1 MGLRKGFPVVVKA
14 IIGLLLFFLVS
25 WISLIAYNNIHLE
38 LLYLIPV
45 VFISFYI
52 GRITG
57 IVTSLVSTFLLYSF
71 QDYSFDLVSGAGDF
85 YFYLLLLILFVL
97 STIVFSNKRIQGR
110 IVKYKSYD
118 TKEIK
123 DDIQGK
129 KTERLNESDE
139 DLISIIDS
147 TDQAFVFLDK
157 DKAVRAFNKYAGETI
172 VDDEGNKLKVGSS
185 VYKYIDEEYHKDFNK
200 AFKSALGG
208 KPFSS
213 ELKYIDSKGNTSWHE
228 FTYNPI
234 YDKENKVEG
243 VCYTNYDVTRRK
255 KAEDA
260 LKESEKKFKTLFETA
275 SDAIFTMSGDEFIDC
290 NSQTLKM
297 FGCKR
302 EDIVGEKPYNFSPP
316 KQPDGR
322 NSKEKA
328 LEKINAALDGKPQFF
343 EWKHKQLNGSL
354 FDAEVSLNSFELNSN
369 TYIQAIVREITDRK
383 RVEEELQHNQARL
396 DGIIKSA
403 MDAIIS
409 IDAYQ
414 RIVLFNPSAEEMFG
428 YKSEEVVGKPIDR
441 LIPEKFRVLHR
452 KHIKEFGKSGEATRR
467 AGLTTPVTGLRA
479 KGEEFPIEA
488 TVSRIEVEGDM
499 IYTAIMRDIS
509 ERREAEEAL
518 IQAENKYRSM
528 FQNAVGGIYQTTP
541 DGKFISANPTL
552 AEMLG
557 YDSPEELISIIN
569 DIAQQVYVDSN
580 RRIDFENLVDKLGIV
595 RDFEI
600 EVYRR
605 DGSKIWAS
613 ISARIVRDSN
623 NEILYYEGAFQDITE
638 RKVAEDNLIKSE
650 KKFRTLTELALIA
663 IYIYRKNKFIYVNK
677 YSVEMTGYTSE
688 ELLSM
693 EFMDIIHPDYI
704 DFVKERSESRQ
715 AEKDVPT
722 RSEFKIIK
730 KTGEEVWVD
739 ETAELIEFEG
749 ELAIL
754 GTATDVTV
762 KKEAE
767 DIVKKTRDALRAV
780 IESSPL
786 AIYDLDLKGNVMSI
800 WNDASEKMF
809 GWKEDEVLGK
819 PLPFITKEMKEDF
832 EVMMD
837 KILSGETITGLERQ
851 RARKNGSLIDISIA
865 AAPLHDTE
873 SNVNGMMA
881 VISDITERK
890 QAEEKLHLLNT
901 AVENANEIIII
912 TDTEP
917 IEYFG
922 PKIIYVNEAF
932 TEVTGYTR
940 KEVINKNMEI
950 LQGEK
955 TDEKTLKYIREK
967 LIAKESFH
975 VELINYKKDGSEFWI
990 EIDSHPIINE
1000 DGEVTHRIAIERD
1013 ITERKQAE
1021 EELVRAKESAEIANH
1036 AKSEF
1041 LAVMSHEIR
1050 TPLNAI
1056 IGYSSLLLNTT
1067 LDGEQTEFLETIQS
1081 SGQSLTEIISEILD
1095 YSKIESG
1102 KIEHDIKNFDLIENL
1117 EEIFNIVALK
1127 AEEKKLK
1134 LFYEFE
1140 EEILRDY
1147 TGEISFIRQILL
1159 NLINNAI
1166 KFTDEG
1172 HIKISVESRYR
1183 EREKKWELK
1192 FAVKDTGIG
1201 IPAEK
1206 MNRLFKPFSQVDSST
1221 TRVYGGTGLGL
1232 AISDRL
1238 CKLMGGKMWVE
1249 SKVKKGSTFYFT
1261 VKVKPYIA
1269 EDIFR
1274 TKTDVKFDSKE
1285 HSKKDIKII
1294 LAEDNLINQKVIC
1307 KIIEK
1312 MGYDVRV
1319 VSDGT
1324 ELINILK
1331 TEEHDLVIMDL
1342 QMPIMDGLDAT
1353 RKIRKGEC
1361 GEKNKNVYII
1371 ALTAHAMNED
1381 RAACFEVGMNDYLSK
1396 PIQIEHLNNA
1406 LKKAVESRE

>member
-1 MGLRKGFPVVVKA
+1 MQLRKDFPVVVKA
-14 IIGLLLFFLVS
+14 IIGLLLFFIIS
-25 WISLIAYNNIHLE
+25 WICLIAYNNVHLE

-45 VFISFYI
+45 VFISFYF

-57 IVTSLVSTFLLYSF
+57 IVTSFVSTFLLYIF
-71 QDYSFDLVSGAGDF
+71 QDYSFDFLSGAGGF
-85 YFYLLLLILFVL
+85 YFYLLLLVLLIL
-97 STIVFSNKRIQGR
+97 SAIVFSNKRVQGS
-110 IVKYKSYD
+110 VAKYESSETNESKSD
-118 TKEIK
+118 IKEE
-123 DDIQGK
+123 
-129 KTERLNESDE
+129 KTERLSESDKN
-139 DLISIIDS
+139 LISIIDS
-147 TDQAFVFLDK
+147 TNQAFIFLDK
-157 DKAVRAFNKYAGETI
+157 DKTVRAFNKYAGETI

-185 VYKYIDEEYHKDFNK
+185 VYKYIDEEYHEDFDK
-200 AFKSALGG
+200 AFKSAFGG

-234 YDKENKVEG
+234 YDKENNVEG

-260 LKESEKKFKTLFETA
+260 SKESEKKFKTLFETA
-275 SDAIFTMSGDEFIDC
+275 GDAIFTMSGEEFIDC
-290 NSQTLKM
+290 NSQTLIM

-302 EDIVGEKPYNFSPP
+302 EDIVGDKPYNYSPP

-328 LEKINAALDGKPQFF
+328 LEKINAAIDGKPQIF
-343 EWKHKQLNGSL
+343 EWKHKQLNGTL
-354 FDAEVSLNSFELNSN
+354 FDAEVSLNSFELNGN

-383 RVEEELQHNQARL
+383 RVAAELQRNQARL

-409 IDAYQ
+409 IDVHQ
-414 RIVLFNPSAEEMFG
+414 RIILFNPSAEEMFG
-428 YKSEEVVGKPIDR
+428 YKPEEVIGKPLDR
-441 LIPEKFRVLHR
+441 LIPEQLRVVHR
-452 KHIKEFGKSGEATRR
+452 KHIKVFGKSDEVVRN
-467 AGLTTPVTGLRA
+467 AGLTAPVTGLRA
-479 KGEEFPIEA
+479 NGEEFPIEA
-488 TVSRIEVEGDM
+488 TVSRIKVEGDM
-499 IYTAIMRDIS
+499 IFTAIMRDIS
-509 ERREAEEAL
+509 ERRKTEEAL
-518 IQAENKYRSM
+518 IQAENKYHSM
-528 FQNAVGGIYQTTP
+528 FQNAVGGIYQTTR

-552 AEMLG
+552 AKMLG
-557 YDSPEELISIIN
+557 YDSPEELISNIN
-569 DIAQQVYVDSN
+569 DIGQQVYVDSN
-580 RRIDFENLVDKLGIV
+580 RRVDFENLVDKLGIA

-600 EVYRR
+600 EVYHRG
-605 DGSKIWAS
+605 GSKIWAS

-623 NEILYYEGAFQDITE
+623 NEIIYYEGAIQDISE
-638 RKVAEDNLIKSE
+638 RKAAEDNLIKSE
-650 KKFRTLTELALIA
+650 NKFRTLTELALIA
-663 IYIYRKNKFIYVNK
+663 IFIYRENKFIYVNK
-677 YSVEMTGYTSE
+677 YSEDMTGYTSE
-688 ELLSM
+688 ELLAM
-693 EFMDIIHPDYI
+693 DFLDIIHPDYK
-704 DFVKERSESRQ
+704 DFVKERSEARQ
-715 AEKDVPT
+715 TENDVPT
-722 RSEFKIIK
+722 RSELKIIK
-730 KTGEEVWVD
+730 KTGKELWVD
-739 ETAELIEFEG
+739 VTAELIEFEG
-749 ELAIL
+749 EPAVL

-767 DIVKKTRDALRAV
+767 DIVIKTRDALRAV
-780 IESSPL
+780 IEASPL
-786 AIYDLDLKGNVMSI
+786 AIYDLDLKGDVMSI
-800 WNDASEKMF
+800 WNDAAEKMF

-819 PLPFITKEMKEDF
+819 PLPFITKEMKGDF
-832 EVMMD
+832 DVMMN

-851 RARKNGSLIDISIA
+851 RARKDGSLIDISIV
-865 AAPLHDTE
+865 AAPLHDKAG
-873 SNVNGMMA
+873 NVNGMMA
-881 VISDITERK
+881 VISDITEK
-890 QAEEKLHLLNT
+890 KKAEERLLLLNS
-901 AVENANEIIII
+901 AIENANEIIIV
-912 TDTEP
+912 TDVEP
-917 IEYFG
+917 IEHYG
-922 PKIIYVNEAF
+922 PKIIYVNDAF
-932 TEVTGYTR
+932 TNVTGY
-940 KEVINKNMEI
+940 KKEEVIDENMKI

-955 TDEKTLKYIREK
+955 TDKNTLEYIRSK
-967 LIAKESFH
+967 LDAKETFH
-975 VELINYKKDGSEFWI
+975 AELINYKKDGKEFWI
-990 EIDSHPIINE
+990 EIDSHPITDEN
-1000 DGEVTHRIAIERD
+1000 GEVTHWIAIERD
-1013 ITERKQAE
+1013 VTERKLAE
-1021 EELVRAKESAEIANH
+1021 EELVRAKESAEVANR

-1056 IGYSSLLLNTT
+1056 IGYSSLLLNTN
-1067 LDGEQTEFLETIQS
+1067 LDDEQTEFLETIQS
-1081 SGQSLTEIISEILD
+1081 SGQSLTEIISEVLD

-1102 KIEHDIKNFDLIENL
+1102 KMEHDIKNFDLIEHL

-1127 AEEKKLK
+1127 AEEKFLE

-1140 EEILRDY
+1140 EDIPRDY

-1166 KFTDEG
+1166 KFTNEG

-1183 EREKKWELK
+1183 EKAKKWELK

-1206 MNRLFKPFSQVDSST
+1206 MNKLFKPFSQVDSST

-1238 CKLMGGKMWVE
+1238 CKLLGGKMWVE
-1249 SKVKKGSTFYFT
+1249 SKVNKGSTFYFT

-1269 EDIFR
+1269 EDIFK
-1274 TKTDVKFDSKE
+1274 TKTNVKIDTKNIPG
-1285 HSKKDIKII
+1285 KNIKII

-1312 MGYDVRV
+1312 MGYDVKV

-1324 ELINILK
+1324 ELINVLK

-1342 QMPIMDGLDAT
+1342 QMPIMNGLDAT

-1406 LKKAVESRE
+1406 MKKAIESSK